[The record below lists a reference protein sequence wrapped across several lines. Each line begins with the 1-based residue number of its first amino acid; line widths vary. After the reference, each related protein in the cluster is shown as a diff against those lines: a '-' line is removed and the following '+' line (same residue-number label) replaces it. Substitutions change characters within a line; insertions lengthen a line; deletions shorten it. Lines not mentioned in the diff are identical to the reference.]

1 VVFDPIAPPHG
12 TRSIGFLHSLDIAS
26 LVLPGSYRATI
37 VRTPCDWLILP
48 NHVPSFFSQ
57 VSAHHILG
65 EPDPAP
71 GIHKDPYADT
81 VERGAG
87 QVNEVPACWSLVHH
101 TFLDAL
107 DTSPCRRIGSS
118 KADILAAVCKA
129 GETFISD
136 AGTLIESIGAS
147 VAEAAVI
154 HIPAVQSRASGKG
167 RIPDKGVKATDC
179 AVVIDQRKKLLS
191 QLNLFC

>member
-1 VVFDPIAPPHG
+1 MGDASVPTPFLTTPAPTGLTNLSPESP
-12 TRSIGFLHSLDIAS
+12 T
-26 LVLPGSYRATI
+26 
-37 VRTPCDWLILP
+37 
-48 NHVPSFFSQ
+48 
-57 VSAHHILG
+57 SAHHILG

-71 GIHKDPYADT
+71 GIHKDSYADT
-81 VERGAG
+81 VECGAG
-87 QVNEVPACWSLVHH
+87 QVNEVPACWPLVHH

-107 DTSPCRRIGSS
+107 DTSPCRWIRSG
-118 KADILAAVCKA
+118 KGDILATVCKA
-129 GETFISD
+129 GEAFISD
-136 AGTLIESIGAS
+136 AGALIESIGAS
-147 VAEAAVI
+147 VAEAAVV